1 MNPRRTPS
9 SRLLAPRLVVVGH
22 DPRTR
27 RSASVRAQPSD
38 WRNVVATQAYDGTR
52 SSSRSPR
59 RSAAAPSAVRPRRS
73 SSTTVVGRSC
83 STPVTSSPPRS
94 GPNAGPTS
102 PAGTPPFLSGRTRHA
117 QGRIRERRA
126 RRRRQASRPIAFCIS
141 STGTGARPCG
151 FPRKATGVVHPLSRP
166 GWVTRRKVPLEIS
179 VARLA
184 ATR

>member
-102 PAGTPPFLSGRTRHA
+102 PAGRLRSSVVGPDTPKGGSANDVLAADVRPRGRLPSVYPLP
-117 QGRIRERRA
+117 GRVHGPVASLA
-126 RRRRQASRPIAFCIS
+126 RR
-141 STGTGARPCG
+141 
-151 FPRKATGVVHPLSRP
+151 P
-166 GWVTRRKVPLEIS
+166 GSCTLCRVP
-179 VARLA
+179 AG
-184 ATR
+184 